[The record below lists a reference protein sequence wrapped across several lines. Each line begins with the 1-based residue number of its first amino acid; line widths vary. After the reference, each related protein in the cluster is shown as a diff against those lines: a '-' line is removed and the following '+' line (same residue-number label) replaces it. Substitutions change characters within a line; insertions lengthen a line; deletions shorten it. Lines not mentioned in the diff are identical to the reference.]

1 VARPDSRKCR
11 GRRDAG
17 LEAARRLKEILREGS
32 APPRPL
38 PALPPPPSLEERR
51 TLTKIPRRSLLLDDD
66 QDE

>member
-1 VARPDSRKCR
+1 VARPDSKDCG
-11 GRRDAG
+11 GRRDVG

-38 PALPPPPSLEERR
+38 PAPPAPPSFEERKPLR
-51 TLTKIPRRSLLLDDD
+51 ILRRPTDDD